1 MSEDVNQNL
10 SQGAVLKAFIE
21 NRYGSKV
28 YEAYSAAIDSGEIAT
43 NKDAV
48 AFLDKKARTIE
59 GKLLTEPQLERHDE
73 KVIDEIK
80 RLLGEKKGLELAK
93 FYERRLLGIA
103 EKIGYALPAEYN
115 ESRESGKRLTK
126 TYVEGLAKYIKDNF
140 GSNPEQLAE
149 LRKQVEHFDA
159 AKNTLEGE
167 LLDTQQANHAMQIDI
182 DRLNAA
188 KEDAESQ
195 KASLETKLA
204 EASQENS
211 SLQSKLEKFELY
223 EQVYFT
229 VNKVLDKSKDKINE
243 TGGNTNG
250 Q

>member
-1 MSEDVNQNL
+1 MSKDVD
-10 SQGAVLKAFIE
+10 SREILKSFIE

-28 YEAYSAAIDSGEIAT
+28 YESYMAACEEGSITSTE
-43 NKDAV
+43 DAV
-48 AFLDKKARTIE
+48 AFLDKKARAIE

-73 KVIDEIK
+73 KVIDEIR

-93 FYERRLLGIA
+93 FYERRLLSIA
-103 EKIGYALPAEYN
+103 ETIGYALPAEYD
-115 ESRESGKRLTK
+115 ESRESGKRMTK
-126 TYVEGLAKYIKDNF
+126 TYVEGLAKYLKDNF

-149 LRKQVEHFDA
+149 LRKQVEQFDA
-159 AKNTLEGE
+159 AKKMLEGE
-167 LLDTQQANHAMQIDI
+167 LLDVQQANRAMQMGI

-188 KEDAESQ
+188 KEGAESQ

-204 EASQENS
+204 EVSQENS
-211 SLQSKLEKFELY
+211 RLQSKLEKFELY

-229 VNKVLDKSKDKINE
+229 VNKVLDEGKEKINE